1 VVLPWLRPAVS
12 VAYAVELLVALL
24 VRQPLLGLLLVLCAV
39 RLLSCPAVLWLIPY
53 CCCLMHLLCTRSCER
68 CGFLSSQA
76 VCKACILLEGLN
88 SGLPTLGVG
97 RTRGNQGNKNRGRR
111 GNNAAAGAQLAASGG
126 LIQLKLE
133 EEDARPAAGTAT
145 ECSGN
150 GS

>member
-1 VVLPWLRPAVS
+1 
-12 VAYAVELLVALL
+12 
-24 VRQPLLGLLLVLCAV
+24 
-39 RLLSCPAVLWLIPY
+39 
-53 CCCLMHLLCTRSCER
+53 
-68 CGFLSSQA
+68 

-111 GNNAAAGAQLAASGG
+111 GNNAAAAGAQQTAAGG

-133 EEDARPAAGTAT
+133 EEKEAPAAAAGAAT
-145 ECSGN
+145 PVECSSV